1 MLSPLARAALLAYA
15 GLPLVVHA
23 QSAEPAIPASS
34 VPAVDSSSSTSATSP
49 SSSSGSVPAAPVA
62 AADANAA
69 AEQPATALSPIVV
82 TAVRGPQALANTIPQ
97 TALFDQQDIADTTAT
112 DLPGLLQLAP
122 GAQISRTGGPGSTAS
137 LSLRG
142 ASATQ
147 SLVLIDGVRVDSVS
161 LGAAQLAQ
169 IPLDQVDH
177 VEVVNGNVS
186 ALYGSGAIGG
196 VVQVFTKDG
205 GDHPPRFNFSLG
217 YGSYHTQTQTLG
229 ANGALDQDGRTTFS
243 IALAR
248 TKDDGFSSIN
258 PSQAPGANPNAN
270 GYLNESISASLRHK
284 FNDRWDAGASYFQSY
299 GNDSYDNAY
308 GVPTDLNNLYSRVS
322 QLSVFANGKLTDWW
336 TTHFTVAEGDDRS
349 VSNTNGIYNGRF
361 DTDNR
366 QYTWQNDFA
375 LAAHQKLQVGYE
387 HLDQSLDSDTF
398 AAPDRHVDSVF
409 AGYTARFGRNQIQVN
424 VRRDQYSDF
433 GGANSYYLGY
443 GFDITSHWKATASY
457 SDAFR
462 APSFD
467 DLYFP
472 LSGNP
477 SIQPERS
484 HSLEAAL
491 QYASNA
497 LGVMRLSAFQTR
509 YSNLIDY
516 VQTTPGIYLAE
527 NVGRAKV
534 QGLEG
539 SWSGH
544 VGKTDVRAS
553 LTLQNPVDLDND
565 VDLVRR
571 ARRFGSLTI
580 NRSIGTWRV
589 GGEWIVSGP
598 SVDSTGNLGGYGV
611 LNLSAR
617 YNITKAWYVSAQIQN
632 LFNKDYET
640 AYSYNSPG
648 RGAYVTLGWQQ
659 Q

>member
-1 MLSPLARAALLAYA
+1 MLSPIARAVLLALA
-15 GLPLVVHA
+15 SLPLVVHA
-23 QSAEPAIPASS
+23 QSAASSSSSDSAPAVTPAAAPEPASS
-34 VPAVDSSSSTSATSP
+34 SADTSAT
-49 SSSSGSVPAAPVA
+49 
-62 AADANAA
+62 DA
-69 AEQPATALSPIVV
+69 PATLLSPVVV
-82 TAVRGPQALANTIPQ
+82 TAGRTPQPLADTIPQ
-97 TALFDQQDIADTTAT
+97 TTLFDQQDLADTTAT

-137 LSLRG
+137 LLLRG
-142 ASATQ
+142 ASSTQ
-147 SLVLIDGVRVDSVS
+147 SLLLIDGVRVDSVS
-161 LGAAQLAQ
+161 LGTAQIAQ
-169 IPLDQVDH
+169 IPLDQVDR

-205 GDHPPRFNFSLG
+205 GDHPPRFNFSVG
-217 YGSYHTQTQTLG
+217 YGSYHTQTQQMG
-229 ANGALDQDGRTTFS
+229 VNGALDKDGNTTFS
-243 IALAR
+243 ISLAR
-248 TKDDGFSSIN
+248 SKDDGFSSIN
-258 PSQAPGANPNAN
+258 PAAAPGANPNAN

-284 FNDRWDAGASYFQSY
+284 FNDKWDAGVTYFQSN
-299 GNDSYDNAY
+299 GNNSYDNAY
-308 GVPTDLNNLYSRVS
+308 GVPSDLNNLYSKVR
-322 QLSVFANGKLTDWW
+322 QASVFANGKLTDWW

-349 VSNTNGIYNGRF
+349 ISNTNGIYNGRF

-375 LAAHQKLQVGYE
+375 LAAQQKLQVGYE
-387 HLDQSLDSDTF
+387 HLDQTLESDTF
-398 AAPDRHVDSVF
+398 AAPDRHVDSGFV
-409 AGYTARFGRNQIQVN
+409 GYTGRFGRNQIQAN
-424 VRRDQYSDF
+424 IRRDQYSDF

-443 GFDITSHWKATASY
+443 GFDITGNWKATASY
-457 SDAFR
+457 SDSFR

-467 DLYFP
+467 DLYYP
-472 LSGNP
+472 YSGNP
-477 SIQPERS
+477 SIKPERS
-484 HSLEAAL
+484 HSIEAAL

-516 VQTTPGIYLAE
+516 PEVSPGIYLAE

-571 ARRFGSLTI
+571 ARRFGSLAV
-580 NRSIGTWRV
+580 NRSIAGWRV
-589 GGEWIVSGP
+589 GGEWIVSGA
-598 SVDSTGNLGGYGV
+598 SNDSSGKLGGYGIV
-611 LNLSAR
+611 NLSAR
-617 YNITKAWYVSAQIQN
+617 YNITKAWFVTAQIDN
-632 LFNKDYET
+632 LLNKDYET
-640 AYSYNSPG
+640 AYSYNSPR
-648 RGAYVTLGWQQ
+648 RGAYVTVGWQQ